1 MGTSPSS
8 GQASRD
14 DETSRSEVGQTDDGT
29 AVEPP
34 IDVVV
39 IDDHPLF
46 SRGLALL
53 LPGLSGGRV
62 RVVGT
67 TDDASAAAAL
77 VRRHHADVAIVD
89 LHMPPPGGTR
99 AIAAIRRADPVVR
112 VVALSGLA
120 EADAA
125 LEALRAGAAAFLPKA
140 ADPEL
145 LVRPLLAVLDGWSV
159 VPEPLLRQLLA
170 DARPTGER
178 GVADRLTAD
187 ERRLWRLVAD
197 GASTVEIATTLH
209 VSERTT
215 KRLVAHLLRRLDVAT
230 RVEAA
235 ALAGRAGLGRD
246 GGSAG
251 RSAG

>member
-1 MGTSPSS
+1 M
-8 GQASRD
+8 
-14 DETSRSEVGQTDDGT
+14 GQTEDGT
-29 AVEPP
+29 AAGPP
-34 IDVVV
+34 VDVVV

-46 SRGLALL
+46 SRGLGLL
-53 LPGLSGGRV
+53 LPGLSDGRI

-99 AIAAIRRADPVVR
+99 AIAAIRRADPLVR

-125 LEALRAGAAAFLPKA
+125 LEALRAGAAAFLPKT

-159 VPEPLLRQLLA
+159 VPEALLRQLLT
-170 DARPTGER
+170 DAAPAGDQ
-178 GVADRLTAD
+178 GIVARLTAD
-187 ERRLWRLVAD
+187 ERRLWRLIAD
-197 GASTVEIATTLH
+197 GTSTVDIATTLH
-209 VSERTT
+209 VSERTA

-235 ALAGRAGLGRD
+235 ALAGRVGLGKD
-246 GGSAG
+246 PGGAAG
-251 RSAG
+251 TPGHRAG

>member
-1 MGTSPSS
+1 
-8 GQASRD
+8 
-14 DETSRSEVGQTDDGT
+14 V
-29 AVEPP
+29 
-34 IDVVV
+34 DVVV

-46 SRGLALL
+46 SRGLSLM
-53 LPGLSGGRV
+53 LPQLSDGRV

-77 VRRHHADVAIVD
+77 VRRNRADVAIVD

-99 AIAAIRRADPVVR
+99 AIAAIRRADPMVR

-125 LEALRAGAAAFLPKA
+125 LEALRAGAAAFLPKT

-159 VPEPLLRQLLA
+159 IPEDLLRQLL
-170 DARPTGER
+170 DAAQPTGDQ
-178 GVADRLTAD
+178 GVAERLTAD

-197 GASTVEIATTLH
+197 GASTVEIATALH
-209 VSERTT
+209 VSDRTT
-215 KRLVAHLLRRLDVAT
+215 KRLVAHLLRSLGVST

-235 ALAGRAGLGRD
+235 ALAGRVGLGADRP
-246 GGSAG
+246 AG
-251 RSAG
+251 

>member
-1 MGTSPSS
+1 M
-8 GQASRD
+8 
-14 DETSRSEVGQTDDGT
+14 SEIDG
-29 AVEPP
+29 ALAAERGAPV
-34 IDVVV
+34 DVVV
-39 IDDHPLF
+39 VDDHPLF
-46 SRGLALL
+46 TRGLTLL

-99 AIAAIRRADPVVR
+99 AIAAIRRADPMVR

-125 LEALRAGAAAFLPKA
+125 IEALRAGAAGFLPKT
-140 ADPEL
+140 ADPES

-159 VPEPLLRQLLA
+159 VPEALLRQLLEEATPSGEQSIA
-170 DARPTGER
+170 DQ
-178 GVADRLTAD
+178 LTAD
-187 ERRLWRLVAD
+187 ERRLWRLIAE
-197 GASTVEIATTLH
+197 GASTVDIATTLH

-215 KRLVAHLLRRLDVAT
+215 KRLVAHLLRRLNVTT

-235 ALAGRAGLGRD
+235 GLAGRVGLGTGA
-246 GGSAG
+246 GGGEAKPTTHTRAAG
-251 RSAG
+251 WAG

>member
-1 MGTSPSS
+1 MSDAGAERRP
-8 GQASRD
+8 
-14 DETSRSEVGQTDDGT
+14 V
-29 AVEPP
+29 
-34 IDVVV
+34 DVVLV
-39 IDDHPLF
+39 DDHPLF

-53 LPGLSGGRV
+53 LPVVSGGQV

-77 VRRHHADVAIVD
+77 VRRHHADVAVVD

-99 AIAAIRRADPVVR
+99 AIAAIRRADPLVR

-125 LEALRAGAAAFLPKA
+125 VEALRAGAAAFLPKT

-159 VPEPLLRQLLA
+159 LPEDLLRKLLE
-170 DARPTGER
+170 DAAPTGEQ
-178 GVADRLTAD
+178 GIADRLTAD

-197 GASTVEIATTLH
+197 GAGTMEIATTLH
-209 VSERTT
+209 VSDRTA
-215 KRLVAHLLRRLDVAT
+215 KRLVAALLRSLGVAT

-235 ALAGRAGLGRD
+235 ALAGRVGLGR
-246 GGSAG
+246 GA
-251 RSAG
+251 AQ

>member
-1 MGTSPSS
+1 VL
-8 GQASRD
+8 D
-14 DETSRSEVGQTDDGT
+14 DAAAAAHHGAPV
-29 AVEPP
+29 
-34 IDVVV
+34 DVVV
-39 IDDHPLF
+39 VDDHPLF

-53 LPGLSGGRV
+53 LEGISDGRV

-77 VRRHHADVAIVD
+77 VRRHHADVAVVD
-89 LHMPPPGGTR
+89 LHMPPPGGVR

-125 LEALRAGAAAFLPKA
+125 LEALRAGASGFLPKS
-140 ADPEL
+140 ADPET

-159 VPEPLLRQLLA
+159 VPEALLRAML
-170 DARPTGER
+170 DASAPTGDQ
-178 GVADRLTAD
+178 GLVDRLTSD

-197 GASTVEIATTLH
+197 GMSTVDMATTLH
-209 VSERTT
+209 VSERTV
-215 KRLVAHLLRRLDVAT
+215 KRLVATLLRTLGVAT

-235 ALAGRAGLGRD
+235 ALAGRSGLGRE
-246 GGSAG
+246 GGAG
-251 RSAG
+251 H

>member
-1 MGTSPSS
+1 
-8 GQASRD
+8 
-14 DETSRSEVGQTDDGT
+14 VGQTEDGT
-29 AVEPP
+29 VAGPLV
-34 IDVVV
+34 DVLV

-46 SRGLALL
+46 SRGLSLL

-67 TDDASAAAAL
+67 TEDASAAAAL

-99 AIAAIRRADPVVR
+99 AIAAIRRADPLVR
-112 VVALSGLA
+112 VVALSGLG

-125 LEALRAGAAAFLPKA
+125 LEALRAGAAAFLPKT

-159 VPEPLLRQLLA
+159 LPEALLRQLLA
-170 DARPTGER
+170 EAKPDGDQGIAQ
-178 GVADRLTAD
+178 RLTAD
-187 ERRLWRLVAD
+187 ERRLWRLIAD
-197 GASTVEIATTLH
+197 GASTVDIATTLH

-235 ALAGRAGLGRD
+235 ALAGRVGLGRD
-246 GGSAG
+246 PGSGGPPVG
-251 RSAG
+251 

>member
-1 MGTSPSS
+1 MEQDAEAGDL
-8 GQASRD
+8 G
-14 DETSRSEVGQTDDGT
+14 SEVGQTDDG
-29 AVEPP
+29 AAAGPSV
-34 IDVVV
+34 DVVV

-46 SRGLALL
+46 SRGLSLL
-53 LPGLSGGRV
+53 LPGLSDGRV

-99 AIAAIRRADPVVR
+99 AIAAVRRADPLVR
-112 VVALSGLA
+112 VVALSGVA

-125 LEALRAGAAAFLPKA
+125 LEALRAGAAAFLPKT

-159 VPEPLLRQLLA
+159 VPEALLRQLLA
-170 DARPTGER
+170 DAQPTGDQGIAE
-178 GVADRLTAD
+178 RLTAD
-187 ERRLWRLVAD
+187 ERRLWRLIAD
-197 GASTVEIATTLH
+197 GASTVDIATTLH

-235 ALAGRAGLGRD
+235 ALAGRVGLGKEQ
-246 GGSAG
+246 GGAHRPTG
-251 RSAG
+251 

>member
-1 MGTSPSS
+1 
-8 GQASRD
+8 
-14 DETSRSEVGQTDDGT
+14 VGQTDDGT
-29 AVEPP
+29 AVGPP
-34 IDVVV
+34 VDVVV

-99 AIAAIRRADPVVR
+99 AVAAIRRADPMVR

-125 LEALRAGAAAFLPKA
+125 LEALRAGAAAFLPKT
-140 ADPEL
+140 ADPDV

-159 VPEPLLRQLLA
+159 LPEALLRQLLA
-170 DARPTGER
+170 DAQPSGDQ
-178 GVADRLTAD
+178 GVAERLTAD
-187 ERRLWRLVAD
+187 ERRLWRLIAD
-197 GASTVEIATTLH
+197 GASTVDIATTLH

-235 ALAGRAGLGRD
+235 ALAGRSGLGRD
-246 GGSAG
+246 GRSAG
-251 RSAG
+251 RPAG